1 MNEDLFPIDHGD
13 FPASHV
19 SFEIVLIIYIYIFI
33 HTHTPTS
40 GSNNIMISRAMISND
55 HSQVIMKGMDIKD
68 LLLDASATQSKKQ
81 INVRVCIVY
90 TGGGWTFKHFSIL
103 AVPTLIEFS
112 TSRILYQIDSRIMS
126 FETHTRSQHRISS
139 GDRTEP

>member
-1 MNEDLFPIDHGD
+1 
-13 FPASHV
+13 
-19 SFEIVLIIYIYIFI
+19 
-33 HTHTPTS
+33 
-40 GSNNIMISRAMISND
+40 
-55 HSQVIMKGMDIKD
+55 MKGMDIKD
-68 LLLDASATQSKKQ
+68 LLWDASATQSKKQ

-90 TGGGWTFKHFSIL
+90 IGGGWTFKHFSIL

-112 TSRILYQIDSRIMS
+112 TMS